1 MDELE
6 RLQLLHERDI
16 EAVNRA
22 CRRVQVFLNLMCA
35 VAAAGCAAFE
45 PYHQAVSTLSVG
57 WLSMAIV
64 MAVTEWWA

>member
-1 MDELE
+1 
-6 RLQLLHERDI
+6 
-16 EAVNRA
+16 
-22 CRRVQVFLNLMCA
+22 VFLNLMCA